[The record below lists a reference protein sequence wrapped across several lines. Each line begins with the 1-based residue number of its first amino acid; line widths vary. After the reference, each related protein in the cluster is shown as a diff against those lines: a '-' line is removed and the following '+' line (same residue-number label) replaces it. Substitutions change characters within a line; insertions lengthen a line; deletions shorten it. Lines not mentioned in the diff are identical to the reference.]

1 MSRPPARPSLCRTL
15 LASSCFRHPLSQVH
29 LSAMLA
35 LATSSV
41 FTAAIALVTLAT
53 KPASRAINLTGVAIV
68 IALAVA
74 ALQRSHIRINFTASM
89 PMGIYSLS
97 PLPPNSVRR
106 GMLVAACAPARA
118 AGLGLQRGY
127 LAVGHCAHNTELLLK
142 SVAATAGDDVSVTSV
157 GVTVNGCLLPLS
169 RPIAQDRSGRQLSS
183 WPTGYY
189 RLASRQV
196 WLYAASARSWD
207 SRYWG
212 PVSVDTIVS
221 EAAPLFVFR
230 PARAVNESPWKASHD
245 MRQDRL

>member
-1 MSRPPARPSLCRTL
+1 
-15 LASSCFRHPLSQVH
+15 LSQVI

-35 LATSSV
+35 LVTSSV

-53 KPASRAINLTGVAIV
+53 KRASRAVNLTVVAVV
-68 IALAVA
+68 IALAVG
-74 ALQRSHIRINFTASM
+74 ALQRSDIRINFTASI
-89 PMGIYSLS
+89 PIGIYYLS
-97 PLPPNSVRR
+97 PLRPNSVRR

-118 AGLGLQRGY
+118 AGLGRQRGY

-142 SVAATAGDDVSVTSV
+142 SVAAIANDDVSVTSV

-169 RPIAQDRSGRQLSS
+169 RRIAQDRFGRQWSS
-183 WPTGYY
+183 WPTGHY

-196 WLYAASARSWD
+196 WLHAANARSWD

-221 EAAPLFVFR
+221 EATPLFVLP
-230 PARAVNESPWKASHD
+230 PAKAVNESSWKASHD
-245 MRQDRL
+245 MRQDRPQVPRSSAVTGFGENCSR